1 MGLAAIILV
10 AAILLPVLG
19 ASLIV
24 LALAERGVLA
34 RWPSARRWLG
44 LAPV

>member
-1 MGLAAIILV
+1 LLLAGEA
-10 AAILLPVLG
+10 PHVLG

-24 LALAERGVLA
+24 LAILERGVLA

-44 LAPV
+44 LQAR

>member
-1 MGLAAIILV
+1 VV
-10 AAILLPVLG
+10 AAVILPVLG

-24 LALAERGVLA
+24 IALVERGVLA

-44 LAPV
+44 LQMA